1 MLKTLQIENYAL
13 IERLNIDFQRGLS
26 AVTGE
31 TGAGK
36 SIILGALGLVFGQR
50 ADAKVILSDAGK
62 CVVEAVFDVKNY
74 DLQSFFD
81 ELEIDFFD
89 ECIVRREIL
98 QNGKSRSFINDT
110 PVNLQ
115 QIKDL
120 TSQLIDI
127 HSQHESLLLANSN
140 FQLKIVDLVAQT
152 SSKLSDYQNF
162 YNNFTAKKHN
172 LKLLQ
177 TNAENAF
184 AEKDY
189 AQFQFEQLSEAKL
202 VENEQVELETELD
215 LINHSQEICEN
226 LTAVSAAF
234 SAEQFGAENQLKN
247 ALNSIRKVEKYLSK
261 EQNFSERIYSLLID
275 IKDINSEIEQI
286 LNNTEF
292 NAERKNFVEE
302 RLNLIYSLQQK
313 HRVKTIAELLDLQR
327 NFEQKLSEIEN
338 FDDEIS
344 KLQKEISEIEN
355 NLKNA
360 AKQLSDK
367 RKSVLNAVKQQVEAT
382 LALLGMPNAKF
393 EIAVTE
399 LENFTLNGADK
410 IEFLFSANKNR
421 EPQPISQVASG
432 GELSRLMLVI
442 KSLQV
447 SSANL
452 PTIIFDE
459 IDTGI
464 SGEIAKKMGEI
475 LQKMGENMQVI
486 AITHLPQIAS
496 KGKIHY
502 KVFKDESGEIT
513 KTNIL
518 QLTDNER
525 VEEIAQMISGK
536 NPSETAIKSAKELL
550 NLDY

>member
-1 MLKTLQIENYAL
+1 MLKNLQIENYAL

-26 AVTGE
+26 VVTGE

-36 SIILGALGLVFGQR
+36 SIILGALGLVLGQR

-62 CVVEAVFDVKNY
+62 CVVEAIFDVKNY
-74 DLQSFFD
+74 DLQEFFS
-81 ELEIDFFD
+81 EFEIDYFD

-98 QNGKSRSFINDT
+98 ENGKSRSFINDT

-115 QIKDL
+115 QLKDL

-127 HSQHESLLLANSN
+127 HSQHESLLLGNSN
-140 FQLKIVDLVAQT
+140 FQLKVVDLVAQT
-152 SSKLSDYQNF
+152 SSELSSYQNF
-162 YNNFTAKKHN
+162 YNNYIAKKN
-172 LKLLQ
+172 QLKNFQ
-177 TNAENAF
+177 ANAEKAF

-202 VENEQVELETELD
+202 IENEQTELENELD
-215 LINHSQEICEN
+215 LINHSQEVCEN

-234 SAEQFGAENQLKN
+234 STEQFGAENQIN
-247 ALNSIRKVEKYLSK
+247 SALNSIRKVEKYLPK
-261 EQNFSERIYSLLID
+261 EQNFSDRIYSLLVD
-275 IKDINSEIEQI
+275 IKDINAEIEQI
-286 LNNTEF
+286 FNNTEF

-313 HRVKTIAELLDLQR
+313 HRVKTITELLDLQR
-327 NFEQKLSEIEN
+327 DFEQKLLEIEN
-338 FDDEIS
+338 FDEEIA

-355 NLKNA
+355 NLKTA
-360 AKQLSDK
+360 AKQLSNK
-367 RKSVLNAVKQQVEAT
+367 RKSVQNTVKQQVETT

-393 EIAVTE
+393 EIAITE
-399 LENFTLNGADK
+399 LENFSPNGADK

-432 GELSRLMLVI
+432 GELSRLMLII
-442 KSLQV
+442 KSLQI

-475 LQKMGENMQVI
+475 LQQMGKNMQVI

-496 KGKIHY
+496 KGKFHY
-502 KVFKDESGEIT
+502 KVFKDETGKVT
-513 KTNIL
+513 KTDIV
-518 QLTDNER
+518 QLTENER
-525 VEEIAQMISGK
+525 IEEIAQMISGK

-550 NLDY
+550 EILC

>member
-1 MLKTLQIENYAL
+1 MLKNLQIENYAL
-13 IERLNIDFQRGLS
+13 IERLNIDFQRDLS
-26 AVTGE
+26 VVTGE

-36 SIILGALGLVFGQR
+36 SIILGALGLILGQR
-50 ADAKVILSDAGK
+50 ADAKVILSNAGK

-74 DLQSFFD
+74 DLNEFFD
-81 ELEIDFFD
+81 ELEIDYFD

-98 QNGKSRSFINDT
+98 ESGKSRSFINDT

-115 QIKDL
+115 QLRDL

-127 HSQHESLLLANSN
+127 HSQHESLLLGNSN
-140 FQLKIVDLVAQT
+140 FQLKVVDLVAQT
-152 SSKLSDYQNF
+152 SSELSSYQNF
-162 YNNFTAKKHN
+162 YNDYIAKKN
-172 LKLLQ
+172 QLKTLRE
-177 TNAENAF
+177 NAEKTF

-202 VENEQVELETELD
+202 IENEQVELENELN

-234 SAEQFGAENQLKN
+234 STEQFGAENQLN
-247 ALNSIRKVEKYLSK
+247 SALNSIRKVEKYLSK
-261 EQNFSERIYSLLID
+261 EQNFSDRIYSLLVD

-292 NAERKNFVEE
+292 NIERKNFVEE

-313 HRVKTIAELLDLQR
+313 HRVKTVSELLDLQR
-327 NFEQKLSEIEN
+327 DFEQKLLEIEN
-338 FDDEIS
+338 FDEEIS
-344 KLQKEISEIEN
+344 KLQKEISDIEN
-355 NLKNA
+355 NLKSA
-360 AKQLSDK
+360 SKILSTK
-367 RKSVLNAVKQQVEAT
+367 RKSIQNAVKQQVETT

-393 EIAVTE
+393 EIAITE
-399 LENFTLNGADK
+399 LENFTSNGADK

-421 EPQPISQVASG
+421 EPQSISQVASG
-432 GELSRLMLVI
+432 GELSRLMLII
-442 KSLQV
+442 KSLQI

-475 LQKMGENMQVI
+475 LQQMGANMQVI

-496 KGKIHY
+496 KGKFHY
-502 KVFKDESGEIT
+502 KVFKDETGNIT
-513 KTNIL
+513 KTNII
-518 QLTDNER
+518 QLSENER
-525 VEEIAQMISGK
+525 IEEIAQMISGK
-536 NPSETAIKSAKELL
+536 NPSETTIKSAKELL
-550 NLDY
+550 GL